1 MIRMSL
7 SLFCL
12 VISVD
17 EYETE
22 NFFELEVLLLYQANK
37 LHYVGHPH
45 EVQLNIREQ
54 KGK

>member
-1 MIRMSL
+1 MISL

-22 NFFELEVLLLYQANK
+22 KVFELEVLLLYQANK

-45 EVQLNIREQ
+45 VEVQLNIREQ